1 VTFSFPHYAGFNA
14 PVDGLSNQ
22 NQIKIVLLTT
32 ANAVKGM
39 EGQKKSD
46 ILHHP

>member
-1 VTFSFPHYAGFNA
+1 VKQYVVQHSTS
-14 PVDGLSNQ
+14 GLKKKLVLQINQ
-22 NQIKIVLLTT
+22 IVLLTA
-32 ANAVKGM
+32 ANTVKGM